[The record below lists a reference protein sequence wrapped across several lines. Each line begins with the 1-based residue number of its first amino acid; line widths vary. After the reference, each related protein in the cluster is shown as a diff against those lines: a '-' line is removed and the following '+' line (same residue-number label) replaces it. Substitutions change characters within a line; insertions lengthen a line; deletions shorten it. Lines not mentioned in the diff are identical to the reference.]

1 MLAADE
7 LRRAIR
13 ESHQPVARLAKT
25 AGIAPT
31 TLYSF
36 VSGATG
42 SLRASAHAAVE
53 AALEGRR
60 QGVAENRTP
69 FEGAG
74 LDIHPE
80 ILEEAAR
87 YGIDVAGT
95 ARNAVEEA
103 VKAERIR
110 RWNEENREAVDSW
123 NKLVEREG
131 LWSDDLQAF

>member
-1 MLAADE
+1 M
-7 LRRAIR
+7 
-13 ESHQPVARLAKT
+13 
-25 AGIAPT
+25 
-31 TLYSF
+31 
-36 VSGATG
+36 
-42 SLRASAHAAVE
+42 
-53 AALEGRR
+53 
-60 QGVAENRTP
+60 ENRTP